1 MENIEKTKEIKEER
15 HDKNYIVDEKN
26 KILSIFDNKEDVEKV
41 NQILGIDL
49 GKIPMGM
56 TQFQI
61 QNFVLNKREF
71 STPLMQYQQSKTELF
86 TRMQG
91 FIDSYYQIREA
102 HAKIKL
108 AEAEIDD
115 FNNSTLNQKM
125 KEAKIE
131 LQEIEIEKNKLRIN
145 SIEKQSKEK
154 LREAL
159 VFNLTYQK
167 HKNLENM
174 SQDYLDKLEEIGWRI
189 KSAYYPELPQR
200 YNFTPKGQMKYP
212 HELGKSAEEGLKVL
226 MQMQEQQERL
236 LENKNTMNQLLVS
249 SDNSQ
254 IFDEQSN
261 TLMSTGLNLPNIPN
275 KITIPLEK

>member
-1 MENIEKTKEIKEER
+1 MENMVAENK
-15 HDKNYIVDEKN
+15 KNYVVDEKD

-71 STPLMQYQQSKTELF
+71 STPLMQYQQAKVELF

-91 FIDSYYQIREA
+91 FTDSYYQIREA
-102 HAKIKL
+102 QAKIKL

-115 FNNSTLNQKM
+115 FRNSTQMSQKM

-131 LQEIEIEKNKLRIN
+131 LQEIEIEKSSLRIA

-174 SQDYLDKLEEIGWRI
+174 PQEYLDKLEEVGWRI

-200 YNFTPKGQMKYP
+200 YNYTPKGQMQYP
-212 HELGKSAEEGLKVL
+212 HELGKSAEEGLKIL
-226 MQMQEQQERL
+226 MQMQEQQERQ
-236 LENKNTMNQLLVS
+236 LEVKMQSQLLIP
-249 SDNSQ
+249 SDSSQ
-254 IFDEQSN
+254 IFDEQAG
-261 TLMSTGLNLPNIPN
+261 TLRSTGLDLPNKSGIP
-275 KITIPLEK
+275 IEK